1 MKMLF
6 TAVHESGSGT
16 NRKSAHVRCD
26 VGFRGDKQTCYA
38 HVEFF
43 RL

>member
-1 MKMLF
+1 VRNPA
-6 TAVHESGSGT
+6 AVHESAYGT

-38 HVEFF
+38 KRRETGKE
-43 RL
+43 